1 MNHSVVAIDLGRELA
16 VAAGFVVVMVSL
28 HSFGLVSISRLL
40 RLERDRL
47 LKHEFNLRAIGLLS
61 AFGLLM
67 LALHIGEIFVF
78 AFFYTQVGAHPS
90 LADALFYSASA
101 YVTLG
106 LPGNLGDGWRLIGAL
121 EALIGFVLIGW
132 STAFMV
138 STMRTLAVEELR

>member
-1 MNHSVVAIDLGRELA
+1 MTPPDTVVDLGMELA
-16 VAAGFVVVMVSL
+16 VAACFVVVMVAVHSL
-28 HSFGLVSISRLL
+28 GLVSISKLL

-47 LKHEFNLRAIGLLS
+47 LKHDFNLRAIGLLA

-67 LALHIGEIFVF
+67 LALHIAEIFLFAVF
-78 AFFYTQVGAHPS
+78 YAKVGATRS
-90 LADALFYSASA
+90 MADALYYSASA

-138 STMRTLAVEELR
+138 STMRSLAVEPR